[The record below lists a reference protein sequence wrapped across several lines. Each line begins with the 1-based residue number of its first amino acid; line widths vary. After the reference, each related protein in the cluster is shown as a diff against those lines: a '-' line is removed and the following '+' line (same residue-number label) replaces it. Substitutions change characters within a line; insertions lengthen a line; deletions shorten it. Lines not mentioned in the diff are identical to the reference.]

1 MWLGVVGEPMK
12 DYGFF
17 ILDCGC
23 RSWNFSKKG
32 GGGGEVL
39 IRTLGTYRACQKV
52 MGAPIWGHILD
63 ISLGN
68 SA

>member
-1 MWLGVVGEPMK
+1 MAGGSRGTNERLWILHLGLWLWALE
-12 DYGFF
+12 F
-17 ILDCGC
+17 L
-23 RSWNFSKKG
+23 KKVW
-32 GGGGEVL
+32 GGGEVL